1 MRHRYYGKIAGP
13 GEPLGLV
20 PGGPWVA
27 LEKIHGAQMQIA
39 VAGEQVRFGK
49 RKAWLADDDP
59 FFGWQLV
66 RAALSETARTAARR
80 LGAPLVVFYGE
91 LFGGGYP
98 HAEVAPVPGLQ
109 PVQTGIW
116 YAPELRWAAF
126 DALVAAGEDD
136 EGELL
141 GWSELAELARET
153 EMLVPPVVRVGP
165 RPHVEAAPTRAPTRV
180 PALLGLP
187 ALADNFAEGLVVR
200 PDARATGHAA
210 DVQAQDR
217 RVRRAAVPGQRGV
230 GPVAAAR
237 PRGPGGVGGAA
248 DEPGQGG
255 QRGVEVGPSRSPGD
269 PRRGRARRAHRPDRG
284 VPRGPAGARRGR
296 RGGHPRGGAG
306 GRGAV
311 DLMVERTCRIGH
323 ALSGMMERTCPAGH
337 VLGVSGVRGAGRR
350 GGRGRRRRRR
360 AAR

>member
-1 MRHRYYGKIAGP
+1 MSKPRARGRARAYGACTGGRRIGYLGAMRHRYYGKIAGP

-66 RAALSETARTAARR
+66 RAGLSETAQAAARR

-98 HAEVAPVPGLQ
+98 HPEVAPVPGLQ

-153 EMLVPPVVRVGP
+153 GMLVPPVVRVGP

-180 PALLGLP
+180 PGLLGLP

-200 PDARATGHAA
+200 PDARARPGTRPTYKRKIAEFDEQRFQDSEAWDPSQRPDRAA
-210 DVQAQDR
+210 LVAWAERLTNPARVASAASKWGRHDRQAIVDEVELDVLIDLTAAFPAALQAPDEADEAAI
-217 RVRRAAVPGQRGV
+217 RAAVR
-230 GPVAAAR
+230 AAA
-237 PRGPGGVGGAA
+237 
-248 DEPGQGG
+248 
-255 QRGVEVGPSRSPGD
+255 
-269 PRRGRARRAHRPDRG
+269 
-284 VPRGPAGARRGR
+284 
-296 RGGHPRGGAG
+296 
-306 GRGAV
+306 
-311 DLMVERTCRIGH
+311 ER
-323 ALSGMMERTCPAGH
+323 L
-337 VLGVSGVRGAGRR
+337 L
-350 GGRGRRRRRR
+350 
-360 AAR
+360 